1 MRPVPVDIARHN
13 RQRTVFSPTNL
24 GAASKGFTLIEV
36 LIALTLL
43 SIMVVLLFTSL
54 KICADSWEKGETK
67 ITAVNE
73 IAVVYNFFQHHLATA
88 KPLFNTS
95 ATGEKSFSFQGNSQS
110 MQFVSAFPASA
121 GKLGLQLFSVSLLE
135 EDNDQFINVAL
146 VPFINLAE
154 DENPSKEEVTLIKH
168 VNEFKL
174 SYFGSEDGMTEGSW
188 NEEWVNKT
196 VLPSLIKINI
206 TLANGYFWP
215 EMIFDLKVI
224 GTSENNNA
232 TGNSGAINDSEA
244 VQ

>member
-1 MRPVPVDIARHN
+1 MTPTPTYIARYN
-13 RQRTVFSPTNL
+13 RQRTGFSPINL

-174 SYFGSEDGMTEGSW
+174 SYFGSEDGMTGGSW

-215 EMIFDLKVI
+215 EMIFDLKVT

-232 TGNSGAINDSEA
+232 TGNSGTINDSEA

>member
-1 MRPVPVDIARHN
+1 MRPTPAHITRHN
-13 RQRTVFSPTNL
+13 RQRTGFSPINL

-36 LIALTLL
+36 IIALTLL

-54 KICADSWEKGETK
+54 KICADSWEKGENK

-88 KPLFNTS
+88 KPLFNTT

-121 GKLGLQLFSVSLLE
+121 GKPGLQLFSVSLLE

-168 VNEFKL
+168 VNEFTL

-215 EMIFDLKVI
+215 EMIFDLKVT

-232 TGNSGAINDSEA
+232 TGNSGTINDSEA

>member
-1 MRPVPVDIARHN
+1 MRPTPTTIARHN
-13 RQRTVFSPTNL
+13 RQRTGFSPINL

-188 NEEWVNKT
+188 NEEWVDKA
-196 VLPSLIKINI
+196 VLPGLVKINI

-215 EMIFDLKVI
+215 EMIFDLKVT
-224 GTSENNNA
+224 GASENNNA
-232 TGNSGAINDSEA
+232 TGNSENINESET

>member
-1 MRPVPVDIARHN
+1 
-13 RQRTVFSPTNL
+13 
-24 GAASKGFTLIEV
+24 
-36 LIALTLL
+36 
-43 SIMVVLLFTSL
+43 
-54 KICADSWEKGETK
+54 
-67 ITAVNE
+67 
-73 IAVVYNFFQHHLATA
+73 
-88 KPLFNTS
+88 
-95 ATGEKSFSFQGNSQS
+95 

-174 SYFGSEDGMTEGSW
+174 SYFGSEDGMTGGSW

-215 EMIFDLKVI
+215 EMIFDLKVT

-232 TGNSGAINDSEA
+232 TGNSGTINDSEA